1 MRVKV
6 DKLFSLKEPSDS
18 SSSPDFFSDKF
29 SSSTA
34 CNRSSLKICSAPAF
48 TEDENWT
55 VQTVFKVS
63 DPQGLASY
71 ELQVLWVDTT
81 N

>member
-34 CNRSSLKICSAPAF
+34 SNRSSLKICSAPAF
-48 TEDENWT
+48 TEDEN
-55 VQTVFKVS
+55 
-63 DPQGLASY
+63 
-71 ELQVLWVDTT
+71 
-81 N
+81 